1 MKKVLIA
8 AAVAT
13 AFFAQ
18 GAKAQTNLQTFW
30 DFGRGHVTTTL
41 EGYYGDNWGD
51 TFFFVDYDYNTKN
64 PDGKFIGVSGSYF
77 EIARGLNFWK
87 NTSLADLSAHVEYN
101 GGVGFGSQN
110 FLFGA
115 DYLLHNADYSNT
127 FKFTLMYKTF
137 SGNASSDTPLQ
148 FTFVWGMKNLF
159 GVDGLNF
166 SGFADIWGE
175 NTKYWYAD
183 PVDDQAEEGNSSSSQ
198 SLSSGTMWASTS
210 AWTTSTSAP
219 KSSSATTSPATTA
232 STAVLASAPSGYSNS
247 AARCLHS
254 YVNCSASTRR
264 PTACV
269 PR

>member
-64 PDGKFIGVSGSYF
+64 SDGKFIGVSGSYF

-127 FKFTLMYKTF
+127 FKFSLMYKTF
-137 SGNASSDTPLQ
+137 CGNASSDTPLQ

-175 NTKYWYAD
+175 NTKKWYAD
-183 PVDDQAEEGNSSSSQ
+183 PVDDQAEEGKFIFISEPQLWYNVGKHFGVDNLNIGTEIE
-198 SLSSGTMWASTS
+198 LSYNFAGNHGFYCRPCLGTKW
-210 AWTTSTSAP
+210 
-219 KSSSATTSPATTA
+219 
-232 STAVLASAPSGYSNS
+232 VF
-247 AARCLHS
+247 
-254 YVNCSASTRR
+254 
-264 PTACV
+264 
-269 PR
+269 